1 MPRMMRTS
9 RIAVLIIAALMF
21 GTTSCTMWGEKKTNS
36 WKSVT
41 AGEELTR
48 LFWQEVKQKNWTEV
62 RNHMSATVVGV
73 NSNGTFDRDGTLTNI
88 KKMDISD
95 FQVGEVQTQISGE
108 HLLVAYTLAARGTVD
123 GRPLP
128 TTVRYLSIWQ
138 LVRSGWVL
146 VAQSEIPVAQS

>member
-9 RIAVLIIAALMF
+9 RSAVLVIGLLLL
-21 GTTSCTMWGEKKTNS
+21 GTSSCTMWGEKKTNS
-36 WKSVT
+36 WKTVT

-62 RNHMSATVVGV
+62 GYHMSSTVVGV
-73 NSNGTFDRDGTLTNI
+73 DSNGTFDRDGMLTNI

-128 TTVRYLSIWQ
+128 ATVRYLSVWQ
-138 LVRSGWVL
+138 LVKSGWVL
-146 VAQSEIPVAQS
+146 VAQSAIPVAQS